1 MVCSPL
7 PRFACRL
14 MLVLAAGVLLCACNR
29 GGPADKN
36 TATVE
41 AQSHGQMP
49 AGLIFSDRLKAGQY
63 GPELVVV
70 PAGSFQFGAV
80 AHDKKASAREQPAHE
95 VRFAQPFAI
104 SRTEITVTQFQQ
116 FIRQSGYRSVAE
128 QQGRSEVFDLASGK
142 LIEGKAVDWRHDQSG
157 RPARGD
163 VPVLHVAFA
172 DANAYAAWLSKR
184 SGKRYRLPSEA
195 EWEYVLRAGS
205 STVFPWGDKA
215 KAVAKGNLT
224 GDGDRF
230 PNGRNWRNAIRN
242 YRDGYWAV
250 APVRQYSA
258 EAFGS
263 FDMLGN
269 VSEWVEDCWHE
280 NYRRAPANGEAWVNP
295 GCSHRVV
302 RGSAWLSAIDQ
313 SRASFRMPAEADD
326 RNARLGFRLVREL

>member
-14 MLVLAAGVLLCACNR
+14 MLVFVAGLWLSACNR
-29 GGPADKN
+29 GGSADKN
-36 TATVE
+36 TAA
-41 AQSHGQMP
+41 AQAPSPGQMP
-49 AGLIFSDRLKAGQY
+49 AGLIFNDRLKAGQY

-70 PAGSFQFGAV
+70 PAGSFQLGAV

-95 VRFAQPFAI
+95 VHFAQPFAI
-104 SRTEITVTQFQQ
+104 SRTEITVAQFEQ
-116 FIRQSGYRSVAE
+116 FIRQTGYRSVAE
-128 QQGRSEVFDLASGK
+128 QQGHSDVFDLASGK
-142 LIEGKAVDWRHDQSG
+142 LIEGKTVDWRHDQSG
-157 RPARGD
+157 RPAPGD

-172 DANAYAAWLSKR
+172 DAKAYAAWLSKR

-215 KAVAKGNLT
+215 KAVDKGNLT

-230 PNGRNWRNAIRN
+230 PNGRNWRNAIRH

-295 GCSHRVV
+295 GCNQRVV

-313 SRASFRMPAEADD
+313 SRASFRMPADADA